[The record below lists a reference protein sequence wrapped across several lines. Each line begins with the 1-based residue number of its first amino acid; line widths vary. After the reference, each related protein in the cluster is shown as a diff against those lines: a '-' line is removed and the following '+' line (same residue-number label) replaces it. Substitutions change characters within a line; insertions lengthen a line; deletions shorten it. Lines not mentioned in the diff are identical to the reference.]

1 MTPTTTTTKP
11 LTAALL
17 NVAMGFSSDNC
28 SILYAQR
35 AHSDNINRL
44 ARSYYRP
51 SSRFFFTLAYRRIIL
66 SYRIPAFAV
75 GRNPV
80 LI

>member
-1 MTPTTTTTKP
+1 
-11 LTAALL
+11 
-17 NVAMGFSSDNC
+17 MGFSSDNWPYC
-28 SILYAQR
+28 TPGAR
-35 AHSDNINRL
+35 ALTTAIAWRQ
-44 ARSYYRP
+44 AIIAP
-51 SSRFFFTLAYRRIIL
+51 GPKFFFTLAYRRIIL